1 MSAGLCEHP
10 AQRIGAVAHAEPEL
24 LITAGNG
31 NLFAAIWS
39 HAPVVAEVTGLAQ
52 HAIALHLGGCTLVEK
67 WRDGRLLGHRSR
79 IGSVTLVPAQVAST
93 WVLTGHSRVAHLYV
107 DPHRLAL
114 AAASADGPPCV
125 PLLRDFFAEADAVL
139 ASLVRLVLAQ
149 AQAGRLDELAHDEV
163 MSMLLRHLLRTHA
176 VDRPLAAACVRVSLT
191 AAVLRRLFEHIEE
204 RLAGEL
210 RLGELA
216 ALARLSDDH
225 FLRAFKLAVGQ
236 TPHQYVLGRRITRA
250 QQILERSALPIAA
263 AARATGFRGASHFS
277 AVFRQHVGTSPR
289 AWRALRAR

>member
-1 MSAGLCEHP
+1 
-10 AQRIGAVAHAEPEL
+10 
-24 LITAGNG
+24 
-31 NLFAAIWS
+31 
-39 HAPVVAEVTGLAQ
+39 
-52 HAIALHLGGCTLVEK
+52 
-67 WRDGRLLGHRSR
+67 
-79 IGSVTLVPAQVAST
+79 
-93 WVLTGHSRVAHLYV
+93 
-107 DPHRLAL
+107 
-114 AAASADGPPCV
+114 
-125 PLLRDFFAEADAVL
+125 
-139 ASLVRLVLAQ
+139 VLAQ

-176 VDRPLAAACVRVSLT
+176 VDRPLAAARVRVSLT

>member
-1 MSAGLCEHP
+1 MSAGLLEHP
-10 AQRIGAVAHAEPEL
+10 AQRISAVAHAEPEL

-39 HAPVVAEVTGLAQ
+39 HAPVVAEVTGLTQ

-67 WRDGRLLGHRSR
+67 WCDGRLLGHRSR
-79 IGSVTLVPAQVAST
+79 IGSVTLVPALLSST
-93 WVLTGHSRVAHLYV
+93 WVLAGHSRVAHLYV
-107 DPHRLAL
+107 DPERLAL
-114 AAASADGPPCV
+114 AAASADGPLCA
-125 PLLRDFFAEADAVL
+125 PLLRDFYAEADAVL

-149 AQAGRLDELAHDEV
+149 AQAGTLDELAHDEV
-163 MSMLLRHLLRTHA
+163 MSMLFRHLLRTHA
-176 VDRPLAAACVRVSLT
+176 VDRPLAATPTRVSLT
-191 AAVLRRLFEHIEE
+191 AAVLRQLFEHIEE
-204 RLAGEL
+204 RLADEL

-216 ALARLSDDH
+216 AVARLSDDH

-236 TPHQYVLGRRITRA
+236 TPHQYVLDRRITRA
-250 QQILERSALPIAA
+250 QQLLERSTLPIAA

-277 AVFRQHVGTSPR
+277 AVFRRHVGTSPR